1 MAEWGAAL
9 QALGQGLMQLPQFQ
23 QQQQDR
29 QRLKIEQAQA
39 DELQPLKVQQLRQ
52 QLENQA
58 ASQAREA
65 QQFDFATSDD
75 LASDTRIGE
84 SYLLDDPVWKMIQKG
99 AGKTLFEGVRANPVA
114 ADPLKGDV
122 PFLPDATSGT
132 QLGQNTP
139 LGQVA
144 GMKRVPNMTEKLAL
158 DTAKANAQ
166 IAANTARVRQGDDR
180 NDIARQ
186 RIEQDAKTAEDRLEL
201 ARAELRH
208 AQASGDMNRALRA
221 QNDVI
226 QATLGVAS
234 IRERMIPPTN
244 PWTGELPAG
253 AAGQTQD
260 INAILD
266 TVLKRLVPPQA
277 GGTPASPALDPG
289 ARSLI
294 SEIQKTAP
302 DFSTPEAQAGTVSSY
317 RALWSKY
324 QQFLADGFDPNDPN
338 DAAVDAAFESQ
349 LRALLAALPK

>member
-1 MAEWGAAL
+1 
-9 QALGQGLMQLPQFQ
+9 MQLPQFQ
-23 QQQQDR
+23 QQQADR
-29 QRLKIEQAQA
+29 KRLKVEQAQA
-39 DELQPLKVQQLRQ
+39 DELHPIKVQQLRQ
-52 QLENQA
+52 LMDAQT

-65 QQFDFATSDD
+65 QKFDFDTSDD
-75 LASDTRIGE
+75 LAGGTRIGE

-114 ADPLKGDV
+114 ADPMKGDV
-122 PFLPDATSGT
+122 PFLPDTTAGT
-132 QLGQNTP
+132 QLGQNAP

-158 DTAKANAQ
+158 DTAKAQAQ

-244 PWTGELPAG
+244 PWTGEPPPG
-253 AAGQTQD
+253 AAAQTQD
-260 INAILD
+260 INAILK
-266 TVLKRLVPPQA
+266 TVLDRFAPPQA
-277 GGTPASPALDPG
+277 GGTGTAGAPSAPTTVPSPATTGNIPPAVQAKLTYLEGVTDP
-289 ARSLI
+289 AELRDAFAKFRS
-294 SEIQKTAP
+294 SPAYKAN
-302 DFSTPEAQAGTVSSY
+302 
-317 RALWSKY
+317 
-324 QQFLADGFDPNDPN
+324 PNDPS
-338 DAAVDAAFESQ
+338 VLLLDAAFKQRGRQ
-349 LRALLAALPK
+349 LKPQVTNAPVQ